1 MSTISE
7 KLVLTGK
14 ILVLTILLMI
24 ISAVGSQFIPA
35 TSDQAAEAAGQSQ
48 SGAFFALVITLMFL
62 QTVALAYPVLRS
74 RWLGWKLVLAVFV
87 LYASA
92 GTVLSQMETFIYL
105 GDRISPEM
113 QLGIWGMGLFTAAVF
128 SPLLVL
134 VLGKWRRPAGSPAA
148 VPEPAGRR
156 WPLKWTLPL
165 GAAVFLCLYYLFGYY
180 VAWKDP
186 ALREYYQGTDP
197 GSFFAQ
203 MRNVIESTPWMLP
216 LQYVRGLLWT
226 LLALM
231 AVRMIK
237 GPWWEAG
244 IALALVFTV
253 PSLYLLLPNTLMPDS
268 VRLTHLVETAPYQ
281 FLFGWFA
288 AWLLARRDAGPEPVV
303 IG

>member
-1 MSTISE
+1 MSTVTE

-14 ILVLTILLMI
+14 ILILTILLMI
-24 ISAVGSQFIPA
+24 ISGVGSQFIPA
-35 TSDQAAEAAGQSQ
+35 TADQASEAARQSQ
-48 SGAFFALVITLMFL
+48 SGGFLALVITLMFL

-74 RWLGWKLVLAVFV
+74 RWSGWKLVLAVFV
-87 LYASA
+87 LYAGA

-105 GDRISPEM
+105 GDQISPDM

-134 VLGKWRRPAGSPAA
+134 VLGKWKTPAASLNA
-148 VPEPAGRR
+148 VPEPARPR

-165 GAAVFLCLYYLFGYY
+165 GAAVFLGLYYLFGYY
-180 VAWKDP
+180 IAWKNP
-186 ALREYYQGTDP
+186 ALREYYGGTDP

-203 MRNVIESTPWMLP
+203 MRSVIDSTPWMLP

-226 LLALM
+226 LLALLT
-231 AVRMIK
+231 VRMMK

-244 IALALVFTV
+244 IALALVFSV
-253 PSLYLLLPNTLMPDS
+253 PSLFLLLPNTLMPES

-288 AWLLARRDAGPEPVV
+288 AWLLARRTP
-303 IG
+303 